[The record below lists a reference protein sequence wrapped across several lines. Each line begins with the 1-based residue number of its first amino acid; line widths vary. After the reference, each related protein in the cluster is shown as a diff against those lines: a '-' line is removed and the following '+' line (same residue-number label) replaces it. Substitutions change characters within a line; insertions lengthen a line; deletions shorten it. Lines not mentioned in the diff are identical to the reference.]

1 MREVFNHPTYGEI
14 VYDENIWTGAKTL
27 TIGGA
32 PAFKT
37 SKKSFVFNGEQILLT
52 GNILTGVKLKIGD
65 ETIKIVKAPS
75 WYETVLIILPFVF
88 IMVWGSSPALC
99 SIFPIIGGA
108 IGGLI
113 GAVAAVVSLVLM
125 KKAQSPVKKILIGLG
140 VLAGAIFAAFIV
152 AYILLSLLVS
162 AV

>member
-1 MREVFNHPTYGEI
+1 MKEVFNHPTSGEI

-27 TIGGA
+27 TIGGV

-37 SKKSFVFNGEQILLT
+37 SKKSFVFNGEQIILT
-52 GNILTGVKLKIGD
+52 GNTLTGVKLKIGD
-65 ETIKIVKAPS
+65 ETIKIVNAPS

-88 IMVWGSSPALC
+88 IMVWGNSPALC

-113 GAVAAVVSLVLM
+113 GGVAAVVSLVLM